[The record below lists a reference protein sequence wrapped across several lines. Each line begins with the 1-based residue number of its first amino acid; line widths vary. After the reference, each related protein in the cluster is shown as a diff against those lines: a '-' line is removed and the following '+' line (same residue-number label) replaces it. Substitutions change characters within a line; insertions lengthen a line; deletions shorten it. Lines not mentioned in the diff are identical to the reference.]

1 MRVLTFVYL
10 SLFIC
15 ATVSLASADE
25 LQQSPHLARVSGVAL
40 LIQAVGNK
48 PCELG
53 RKQLTTDAK
62 FALSLGSLPTVEI
75 TNRSPEQLGWPLV
88 SVTARAIDSSN
99 SCIWDL
105 AITLSA
111 NVESANVL
119 DLPYSG
125 AVDLWKSSGFGIA
138 PGKGLTRYVS
148 ENMQKKLKML
158 IDDIRASEKR
168 FPQ

>member
-1 MRVLTFVYL
+1 MRVLAYL
-10 SLFIC
+10 SFLMC

-48 PCELG
+48 PCDLG
-53 RKQLTTDAK
+53 RNQLTTDAK
-62 FALSLGSLPTVEI
+62 FVLSLGSLPTVEI

-88 SVTARAIDSSN
+88 SVTAQALKSSN
-99 SCIWDL
+99 GCIWDL
-105 AITLSA
+105 AIALSA

-138 PGKGLTRYVS
+138 PGEGLTRYVS
-148 ENMQKKLKML
+148 ENMQTKLNAL
-158 IDDIRASEKR
+158 ISDIRASEKR
-168 FPQ
+168 FPK